1 MLHGSRNLDWSFQSH
16 FTSYTLRHEQRIN
29 NAMKRLLSSTA
40 AAFFAIAAPV
50 WADSPVVIELFTSQG
65 CSSCPP
71 ADAMLHEL
79 AKRDDVIALA
89 LHVDYWDYIG
99 WKDEFA
105 KPAYSKRQREYA
117 IAGHRRSVYTPQM
130 VINGRTDVVGAKAM
144 QLSEAVAKHAANP
157 SPMDVKLVRS
167 GDSLR
172 INAVANGAEGPF
184 VVNLVRY
191 TPLSETRI
199 TRGENAGHTLAYANV
214 AHDWKIVKEWDGS
227 APLNMRADLQG
238 DAPVV
243 VIIQQNRFGPIM
255 AAARLR

>member
-1 MLHGSRNLDWSFQSH
+1 
-16 FTSYTLRHEQRIN
+16 
-29 NAMKRLLSSTA
+29 MKRLLSSTA
-40 AAFFAIAAPV
+40 AAFFALAAPA
-50 WADSPVVIELFTSQG
+50 WAGSPVVVELFTSQG

-79 AKRDDVIALA
+79 AERDDVIALA

-117 IAGHRRSVYTPQM
+117 IIGHRRSVYTPQM
-130 VINGRTDVVGAKAM
+130 VINGETDVVGAKAM
-144 QLSEAVAKHAANP
+144 QLSEALAQHAAKP
-157 SPMDVKLVRS
+157 ALVDVEIARQGGNLQ
-167 GDSLR
+167 
-172 INAVANGAEGPF
+172 INAVSNGAKGPF

-191 TPLSETRI
+191 TPRSKTRI
-199 TRGENAGHTLAYANV
+199 TRGENAGHTLSYANV
-214 AHDWKIVKEWDGS
+214 AHDWKIVKEWDGR
-227 APLNMRADLQG
+227 APLNMTADLDG
-238 DAPVV
+238 DEPVV